1 MMTLE
6 AAGTLV
12 LADARQNRTASGLP
26 DAEVLD
32 DVRSRIS
39 LDDLVDYED
48 DLTEAYRVFLA
59 HHQNPTRDQLC
70 SMIMA
75 LTAGPPENMPVHYR
89 VWHRRIVAG
98 ELL

>member
-1 MMTLE
+1 MLTLE

-12 LADARQNRTASGLP
+12 LADARRGTDGVMP
-26 DAEVLD
+26 DADVLD
-32 DVRSRIS
+32 VIKQNVS
-39 LDDLVDYED
+39 LDDLVDQED